1 MPWGQVVSHKNFLC
15 VCGVVC
21 FRVEFCQARLIP
33 FFDRLAVVGGEI
45 RIVIGFNPGEI
56 GEALQIASRTP
67 GCTGWRRGRNRTGS
81 SLAWSRLPAP
91 QSRGTGRVRSAKRPG
106 SKSAAAGG
114 TRSGTC
120 REPVFDTRSVGAKP
134 DRQSRLFVYCT
145 INARR

>member
-91 QSRGTGRVRSAKRPG
+91 QSRGTDEFAQRKGPARSLLRQAELGLVLVASRYLIRVPLGLSRTDGPG
-106 SKSAAAGG
+106 S
-114 TRSGTC
+114 
-120 REPVFDTRSVGAKP
+120 
-134 DRQSRLFVYCT
+134 LFIV
-145 INARR
+145 R